1 MEEVIRIPHSRVGVV
16 IGKEGATKKLI
27 EERCEVEVDVKR
39 DGEITLKGDAEKV
52 YFAKDVIK
60 AIGRGFSP
68 EIALKLLEEDYMLEI
83 IDLDDYYN
91 TENAKRRIRGRV
103 IGKEGRAK
111 KEIERA
117 TDAYISVFGDTV
129 SIIAPYYTM
138 PYAKEA
144 VEKLIKGAKH
154 STTFNYLSRAR
165 EEITLTKLKGFK
177 HKKLE

>member
-1 MEEVIRIPHSRVGVV
+1 MEERVKIPQSRIGVV
-16 IGKEGATKKLI
+16 IGKEGRAKKEI
-27 EERCEVEVDVKR
+27 EKKCEVSLEVKE
-39 DGEITLKGDAEKV
+39 DGEVVISGDADKV
-52 YFAKDVIK
+52 YFTKDIIK

-68 EIALKLLEEDYMLEI
+68 KIALKLLDEDYMLEI

-177 HKKLE
+177 KHE